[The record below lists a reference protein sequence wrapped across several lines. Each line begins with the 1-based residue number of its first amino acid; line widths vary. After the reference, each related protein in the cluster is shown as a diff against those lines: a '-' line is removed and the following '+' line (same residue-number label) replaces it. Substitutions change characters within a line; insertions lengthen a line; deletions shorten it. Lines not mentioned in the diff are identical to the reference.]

1 MIPRT
6 TCRAAALVGVG
17 CVICGMH
24 LLAAPGALR
33 SAQAEITQASPLD
46 CEVRLT
52 LTVEGAT
59 EIEHRLA
66 TLAGSVVTLLES
78 PPAEA
83 PRDVGRTKALIVRP
97 APGTYALHYRVQQ
110 PPEGAFRCPLWLP
123 TTPADGRSRAV
134 QLAVTIPDGA
144 EAAATMPAFTWI
156 GRRGTATTAH
166 LPAIAIVRFA
176 SPGEAR
182 PWDIARVMD
191 LTAMATLAAAT
202 AWWLGR
208 ARRSRPVAA
217 RPSGTE
223 PR

>member
-1 MIPRT
+1 MWGT
-6 TCRAAALVGVG
+6 
-17 CVICGMH
+17 H
-24 LLAAPGALR
+24 LLAASGVLR

-52 LTVEGAT
+52 LTVDGAT

-66 TLAGSVVTLLES
+66 TFAGSVVTLLES

-144 EAAATMPAFTWI
+144 AAAGTMPAFTWT

-208 ARRSRPVAA
+208 ARRRRPVAA
-217 RPSGTE
+217 RPSGPE

>member
-6 TCRAAALVGVG
+6 TRRAAAFVGVC
-17 CVICGMH
+17 CVIWGTH

-33 SAQAEITQASPLD
+33 SAQADVTQTSPLD

-52 LTVEGAT
+52 LTVDGAA

-66 TLAGSVVTLLES
+66 TFAGSVVTLLES

-83 PRDVGRTKALIVRP
+83 PRDVGRTRALIVRP
-97 APGTYALHYRVQQ
+97 APGTYALHYRVRQ

-123 TTPADGRSRAV
+123 TAPADGRSRAV
-134 QLAVTIPDGA
+134 QLVVTIPDGA
-144 EAAATMPAFTWI
+144 EPAGTMPAFTWT
-156 GRRGTATTAH
+156 GRRGTATIAH

-191 LTAMATLAAAT
+191 LTAMATLAAGT
-202 AWWLGR
+202 VWWLGR
-208 ARRSRPVAA
+208 SRRSRAIAARRS
-217 RPSGTE
+217 GTE
-223 PR
+223 AP